1 MRSSCKVIVLSAT
14 LGTAAAF
21 AQVGLAQQQAE
32 AAAAVTS
39 ASTSPVALVY
49 VASTP
54 RNSSTNEI
62 VGFAAASNGKLTP
75 VPGSPF
81 AANVRSMAVNGKY
94 LFAPNN
100 STPFIESYRI
110 ESNGT
115 LQFAAQTDFMKA
127 DPSSGCGSGGPVF
140 LDHSG
145 ASLYL
150 LEFNGTVCAN
160 NIYESFAVNNSTG
173 GLKYLSYAIGDAFPQ
188 LSLPASFIGNN
199 KYAYIAQN
207 ENDMYFETFGY
218 LRNSNGSLTKLS
230 LSTPRPKYPPSGAT
244 GFCPYQAAADP
255 TNHVAFVEQP
265 CSPPGGSTGHPELAV
280 YTAGTNGSLTTTST
294 GKNMPT
300 TALTYVNALSMAP
313 SGKLLA
319 VGGIGGL
326 QIFHFNGA
334 SPITKYTG
342 LLTTA
347 TIDQVFWDKSNHLY
361 AISGAAGKLYVFTIT
376 PTTHSQASGSPYS
389 VSQPVGLI
397 VQPAPWQ

>member
-1 MRSSCKVIVLSAT
+1 M
-14 LGTAAAF
+14 
-21 AQVGLAQQQAE
+21 LAQQQNE

-39 ASTSPVALVY
+39 ATTSPVALVY

-54 RNSSTNEI
+54 KNSSTNEI
-62 VGFAAASNGKLTP
+62 LGFSAASSGKLTP
-75 VPGSPF
+75 IAGSPF
-81 AANVRSMAVNGKY
+81 AANVRNMAVNGKF
-94 LFAPNN
+94 LFAPNL

-110 ESNGT
+110 GSNGT
-115 LQFAAQTDFMKA
+115 LKFVAQTNYVKA
-127 DPSSGCGSGGPVF
+127 DTSDACGTGGPVF

-150 LEFNGTVCAN
+150 LEFDGTVCAN

-188 LSLPASFIGNN
+188 LTLPATFIGNN

-207 ENDMYFETFGY
+207 ENDMYYETFGY
-218 LRNSNGSLTKLS
+218 VRNGNGSLTKLKIN
-230 LSTPRPKYPPSGAT
+230 TPSPKLPPSGAT
-244 GFCPYQAAADP
+244 GFCPYQAAADR

-294 GKNMPT
+294 GKNMPIT
-300 TALTYVNALSMAP
+300 SLTYVNTLSTAP

-326 QIFHFNGA
+326 QVFHFNGA

-361 AISGAAGKLYVFTIT
+361 AISRSAGKLYVFTIT
-376 PTTHSQASGSPYS
+376 PTSHSQASGSPHS
-389 VSQPVGLI
+389 VISPVGLI
-397 VQPAPWQ
+397 VQPAPWY

>member
-1 MRSSCKVIVLSAT
+1 MRSSWKVIVLGAT
-14 LGTAAAF
+14 LSTAAAF
-21 AQVGLAQQQAE
+21 AHVASAQQESE
-32 AAAAVTS
+32 AASAAAST
-39 ASTSPVALVY
+39 STSPVALVY

-54 RNSSTNEI
+54 KNSSTNEI
-62 VGFAAASNGKLTP
+62 LGFAAASNGKLTP

-81 AANVRSMAVNGKY
+81 AANVRNMAVNGKY

-115 LQFAAQTDFMKA
+115 LKFAAQTDYMKA
-127 DPSSGCGSGGPVF
+127 DRSNDCGGGGPVF
-140 LDHSG
+140 LDHTG

-150 LEFNGTVCAN
+150 LDFNGTVCAN
-160 NIYESFAVNNSTG
+160 NVYESFAVNKSTG
-173 GLKYLSYAIGDAFPQ
+173 GLKYLSYAYGDAFPQ
-188 LSLPASFIGNN
+188 LQLPASFIGNN
-199 KYAYIAQN
+199 KYAYIAQY
-207 ENDMYFETFGY
+207 EDLYYGTFVY
-218 LRNSNGSLTKLS
+218 VRNSNGSLTKLTR
-230 LSTPRPKYPPSGAT
+230 STPIPLSPLSGTT

-265 CSPPGGSTGHPELAV
+265 CSPPGGSGLHPRLAV
-280 YTAGTNGSLTTTST
+280 YTAGSNGSLTTTSS

-300 TALTYVNALSMAP
+300 ISIPFVSALSMAP

-319 VGGIGGL
+319 VGGTGGL

-347 TIDQVFWDKSNHLY
+347 SIDNLYWDKSNHLY
-361 AISGAAGKLYVFTIT
+361 ATSNSAGKLYVFTIT
-376 PTTHSQASGSPYS
+376 PTSHSQASGSPHT
-389 VSQPVGLI
+389 VSKPVGLI
-397 VQPAPWQ
+397 VQPAPWY